1 MESVVTTEALS
12 EVSVSCDEFVVA
24 VFSSSVVNVT
34 DLRVLLLLP
43 GVVTG
48 KDVSL
53 VPSILSTV
61 CDTDFRVLR
70 RLAVDACFCS

>member
-12 EVSVSCDEFVVA
+12 EVSVSCDELVVA

-48 KDVSL
+48 KDGSL
-53 VPSILSTV
+53 LSSILSSV

-70 RLAVDACFCS
+70 RLAVVARFCS